1 MTIPLVQNTAV
12 GLITDHQ
19 RRLMIIVV
27 RCNVLTLMQKQLD
40 ILAFILKC
48 IIHQLELLG
57 ANVIVVQTM
66 NNQRRAIKVVVR
78 RGRCS
83 ACLAIIAC
91 GVVTGCPVR
100 AIVTIQR
107 NLIIVNTVEICR
119 VNILDGFPFCIV
131 LIQTS
136 VNIAP
141 CTIERQII
149 TICYIVGGN
158 TLRIGVLV
166 PACNAC
172 NRNDGLKALNTG
184 GSDCE
189 VSRAAVGTA
198 GHSDIAV
205 RPVGFNC
212 NIAGSVGISSTVT
225 GQPLDNALE
234 CVGLN
239 VSAASLQALR
249 AERAQTAYLNRCIAA
264 NEEVVVPVE
273 VLVIVE
279 RVFRRA
285 FIWTEI
291 VPLFCL
297 CFLSSVHGIC
307 RALSLACSRLHIQIV
322 QVIALIALGIIDA
335 ASLAVIRAAGDVRT
349 CIIDGRSLVLAL
361 SGSTGKLHQSLYEIE
376 LAIAVGIV
384 IGLNVNRVADD
395 VALIVAVAV
404 LGRNAARVWK
414 NRLCHTVY
422 EQRSAALYCITQVNS
437 FRAVCHR
444 VQLFQRADCGTV
456 ELVICDANALR
467 HSDVVAVAAREL
479 RVLHAAVQQDV
490 LDRIQFGQ
498 AAALCRS
505 FERRIGR
512 YLLSVIAAVCI
523 NSARLTGERQDHGK
537 HQRDAGRSLLHVY
550 SLFRGKYRISTPVFI
565 IQRWIF
571 YRSFEF

>member
-1 MTIPLVQNTAV
+1 MRV
-12 GLITDHQ
+12 
-19 RRLMIIVV
+19 VV

-40 ILAFILKC
+40 RFTRLCKC

-66 NNQRRAIKVVVR
+66 NNQRRAIKVVVL

-83 ACLAIIAC
+83 ACLALVAC

-100 AIVTIQR
+100 AIVTVQR
-107 NLIIVNTVEICR
+107 HLVIINTVEVLL
-119 VNILDGFPFCIV
+119 VNILHAVPVVFIN
-131 LIQTS
+131 ITTS
-136 VNIAP
+136 AVETEVIRVSR
-141 CTIERQII
+141 IR
-149 TICYIVGGN
+149 VGGN
-158 TLRIGVLV
+158 ALRIGIII

-239 VSAASLQALR
+239 VSAAGLEALR
-249 AERAQTAYLNRCIAA
+249 AASAQTAYLNRCIAA

-349 CIIDGRSLVLAL
+349 CIIDGRSLILAL

-376 LAIAVGIV
+376 LAIAVGV
-384 IGLNVNRVADD
+384 VVGLNVNRVADD
-395 VALIVAVAV
+395 VALIIAVAV
-404 LGRNAARVWK
+404 LGRNAACVRE
-414 NRLCHTVY
+414 NRLCHTAY
-422 EQRSAALYCITQVNS
+422 EQRFTVFDRVFQTNLGCFALHGSLFIGGALCIRLEIVTDDG
-437 FRAVCHR
+437 
-444 VQLFQRADCGTV
+444 QR
-456 ELVICDANALR
+456 LR
-467 HSDVVAVAAREL
+467 HLDIVAVTIREL
-479 RVLHAAVQQDV
+479 LFLHT
-490 LDRIQFGQ
+490 
-498 AAALCRS
+498 
-505 FERRIGR
+505 
-512 YLLSVIAAVCI
+512 CI
-523 NSARLTGERQDHGK
+523 L
-537 HQRDAGRSLLHVY
+537 
-550 SLFRGKYRISTPVFI
+550 
-565 IQRWIF
+565 
-571 YRSFEF
+571 

>member
-1 MTIPLVQNTAV
+1 MRAV
-12 GLITDHQ
+12 
-19 RRLMIIVV
+19 
-27 RCNVLTLMQKQLD
+27 
-40 ILAFILKC
+40 
-48 IIHQLELLG
+48 
-57 ANVIVVQTM
+57 
-66 NNQRRAIKVVVR
+66 
-78 RGRCS
+78 
-83 ACLAIIAC
+83 
-91 GVVTGCPVR
+91 
-100 AIVTIQR
+100 VTIQR
-107 NLIIVNTVEICR
+107 NLIIVNTVEICW

-264 NEEVVVPVE
+264 NEEIIVPVK

-285 FIWTEI
+285 FIWTKI

-322 QVIALIALGIIDA
+322 QVIFLIALGIIDA

-361 SGSTGKLHQSLYEIE
+361 CGSTGKLHQRLYEIE
-376 LAIAVGIV
+376 LAIAVGV
-384 IGLNVNRVADD
+384 VVGLDVNRVADD
-395 VALIVAVAV
+395 VAVNVAVAV
-404 LGRNAARVWK
+404 LGRNTACVRE

-422 EQRSAALYCITQVNS
+422 EQRSAVLYCIAQVNS
-437 FRAVCHR
+437 CRAVFHR
-444 VQLFQRADCGTV
+444 VQLFQRAGCGTV

-479 RVLHAAVQQDV
+479 RFLHAAIQQNV
-490 LDRIQFGQ
+490 LDRIQLGQ